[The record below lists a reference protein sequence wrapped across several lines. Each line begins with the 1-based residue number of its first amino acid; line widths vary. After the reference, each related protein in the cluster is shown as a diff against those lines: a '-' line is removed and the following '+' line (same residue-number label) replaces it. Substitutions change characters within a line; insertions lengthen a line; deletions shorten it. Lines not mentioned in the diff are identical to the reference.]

1 MTNEQKMRTLF
12 RVYYDQCP
20 DERIE
25 YTAESDTQVW
35 IVMRGIELTYMEY
48 QGEHQPIFLCGR
60 LDDIYYFKTYDEC
73 EKVWCMGEDEV
84 LAYKKSLEEPSREEM
99 IRALTRYELDYFL
112 GEPSLVRELTKFFSE
127 GGFIHYTDNGIK
139 ELYNDKIL
147 GQ

>member
-35 IVMRGIELTYMEY
+35 IVMEGIELSYMEY
-48 QGEHQPIFLCGR
+48 QGVKQPIFMCAR
-60 LDDIYYFKTYDEC
+60 LEEVYYFKTFSEC
-73 EKVWCMGEDEV
+73 DKVWHMGDDEI
-84 LAYKKSLEEPSREEM
+84 LAYKKSLEEPSREDM

>member
-1 MTNEQKMRTLF
+1 MSNELRMRKLF
-12 RVYYDQCP
+12 DVYYDQCP
-20 DERIE
+20 HMRIE
-25 YTAESDTQVW
+25 FTTETEDQAW
-35 IVMRGIELTYMEY
+35 IVMQGIELTYMNY

-60 LDDIYYFKTYDEC
+60 LDDIYYFKTYSEC
-73 EKVWCMGEDEV
+73 NRVWHMGEDEV
-84 LAYKKSLEEPSREEM
+84 LAYKKSLEEPSRDDM

-147 GQ
+147 GK

>member
-12 RVYYDQCP
+12 RVYYDQCR
-20 DERIE
+20 DKRIE
-25 YTAESDTQVW
+25 FTAESDTQVW
-35 IVMRGIELTYMEY
+35 IVMEGIELTYMEY

-60 LDDIYYFKTYDEC
+60 LDDVYYFKTYAEC
-73 EKVWCMGEDEV
+73 DKVWHMGEDEV
-84 LAYKKSLEEPSREEM
+84 LAYKKSLEEPRREDM